1 MGYIDCV
8 VLLSDC
14 ENSLRV
20 LVKAGSYVLQ
30 ALRVTVFLAQWSL
43 AFLADPDFSLD
54 SLNCVILAPSGYLH
68 SSQFQSSPWGP
79 TPEAWASAASLYLL
93 QRACKPLLGWE
104 VLLGIDPCGEFSPL
118 YHLIT
123 CCCLPLWN
131 SEAPLWGSEAPP
143 DPAHDLRLLPPWG
156 TGPCL
161 EMLCLFLRSF
171 SSALPHFEETGLPF
185 WKSGVFWQ
193 CSEDVLKELFHSL
206 DGFLMY
212 LLSGWGRWSPCLIPL
227 LSWRSFPLYNFL

>member
-1 MGYIDCV
+1 MFCKH
-8 VLLSDC
+8 S
-14 ENSLRV
+14 
-20 LVKAGSYVLQ
+20 
-30 ALRVTVFLAQWSL
+30 VTVFLAQWSL

-143 DPAHDLRLLPPWG
+143 WPCPWSAFAPSLGHRSLSWNALSLFEIFLFCPTSFWGDWLTFLEIWGLLAVFWRCSKGAVPQCWWVFDVFVVG
-156 TGPCL
+156 VG
-161 EMLCLFLRSF
+161 EVIRSLSY
-171 SSALPHFEETGLPF
+171 SSAIL
-185 WKSGVFWQ
+185 KVFPI
-193 CSEDVLKELFHSL
+193 V
-206 DGFLMY
+206 
-212 LLSGWGRWSPCLIPL
+212 
-227 LSWRSFPLYNFL
+227 